1 MQRWLPPLSTA
12 DLVVVG
18 ITLALIFSASRI
30 GWAARL
36 LEALFGRRPRSDKS
50 ETPPDSG
57 NG

>member
-36 LEALFGRRPRSDKS
+36 LEALFRRRPRSGESQAPLDAGKS
-50 ETPPDSG
+50 
-57 NG
+57 

>member
-1 MQRWLPPLSTA
+1 MQRWLPPLSKA
-12 DLVVVG
+12 DLVVVA

-36 LEALFGRRPRSDKS
+36 LEVMFGRRPRSDKS
-50 ETPPDSG
+50 QTPPDPG